1 MCTIMSNKIIFVSAL
16 VFWLSACTNVE
27 PYIFKPDE
35 FNRGATNFA
44 TKLKDRSKL
53 EICYNKWA
61 TTPEILTQMAT
72 DECGRFGKVAHFIV
86 SRDLVC
92 SFSAPAQAVYWCLCP
107 GETSQVDEKE
117 IWTYLKKKENRDAQ
131 NFNNEFVCHG
141 VLEGHAYRY

>member
-1 MCTIMSNKIIFVSAL
+1 MIINAIDLVMCTIMSNKIIFVSAL

-86 SRDLVC
+86 SRPLIC
-92 SFSAPAQAVYWCLCP
+92 SFSAPAQAVYSCLCP
-107 GETSQVDEKE
+107 DETSQSRRKRNPD
-117 IWTYLKKKENRDAQ
+117 LSQKKEKQ
-131 NFNNEFVCHG
+131 GCSK
-141 VLEGHAYRY
+141 L